1 MLIPHTELQ
10 AEQPALYTSL
20 TSNLSAEE
28 QQIVQSV
35 VQQAE
40 TIAQQNAADALA
52 GQNA

>member
-1 MLIPHTELQ
+1 MLTTITELQ

-20 TSNLSAEE
+20 TSNLSPEE

-40 TIAQQNAADALA
+40 TIAQQKAAEA
-52 GQNA
+52 QNAQNA